1 MRLPPLIEGRLV
13 RRYKRFLADVELA
26 DGSVV
31 TSHCANPG
39 AMLGLHAPGN
49 RVWLSQSSDPARKL
63 KYSWHLVEADFGE
76 GLPQIVGI
84 DTSLPNRL
92 AEEAITAGVIAE
104 LAGYGTLRREVRYG
118 VNSRID
124 LLLGETDR
132 KDAYVEVKNVH
143 MMRRPGMV
151 EFPDSVTSRGA
162 KHLEELGA
170 MVEAGHRAVM
180 LYVIQMQGISFSL
193 APDLDPA
200 YARAFAKARQR
211 GVEALAYTCKVTLDA
226 VTIDRRIPMTDHSF
240 R

>member
-1 MRLPPLIEGRLV
+1 MRLPPLIEGRLI

-39 AMLGLHAPGN
+39 AMLGLTAPGN

-76 GLPQIVGI
+76 MSLQIVGI

-92 AEEAITAGVIAE
+92 AEEAITAGAIPE
-104 LAGYGTLRREVRYG
+104 LAGYGSLRREVRYG

-124 LLLGETDR
+124 LLLAETGR
-132 KDAYVEVKNVH
+132 PDAYVEVKNVH
-143 MMRRPGMV
+143 LMRRPGSV

-162 KHLEELGA
+162 KHLEEMGA
-170 MVEAGHRAVM
+170 MVEAGFRAVM
-180 LYVIQMQGISFSL
+180 LYVIQMQGTSFSL

-200 YARAFAKARQR
+200 YARAFARARTR
-211 GVEALAYTCKVTLDA
+211 GVEALAYTCIVTPDA
-226 VTIDRRIPMTDHSF
+226 VTIDRRIPMVEA
-240 R
+240 

>member
-1 MRLPPLIEGRLV
+1 MRLPPLIEGCLV

-26 DGSVV
+26 DGSIV
-31 TSHCANPG
+31 TAHCANPG

-76 GLPQIVGI
+76 GAPQIVGI

-92 AEEAITAGVIAE
+92 AEEAILAGAITE
-104 LAGYGTLRREVRYG
+104 LAGYSTLRREVRYG
-118 VNSRID
+118 INSRID
-124 LLLGETDR
+124 LLLGETGRPDT
-132 KDAYVEVKNVH
+132 YVEVKNVH
-143 MMRRPGMV
+143 FMRRPGHA

-162 KHLEELGA
+162 KHLEEMGT

-180 LYVIQMQGISFSL
+180 LYVIQMQGTSFSL

-200 YARAFAKARQR
+200 YARAFAKARTR
-211 GVEALAYTCKVTLDA
+211 GVEALAYTCIVTPEA
-226 VTIDRRIPMTDHSF
+226 ITIDRRIPMLEI
-240 R
+240 